1 MSRTDSSRPGVLAA
15 GRHPVNV
22 GHLVMGLAFLGMV
35 AVWSLVVND
44 VVENE
49 DIRWLLPV
57 PWVFAGLGGLLA
69 LAVTGSRRYATRATG
84 WVDAPPA
91 EDVAPA
97 ADVAPAEPG
106 SPVGGDP
113 DETPEP
119 DQAPQEPQERDG
131 A

>member
-1 MSRTDSSRPGVLAA
+1 MSKTDDSRPGVLAA

-69 LAVTGSRRYATRATG
+69 LAVTGSRRHATRATG
-84 WVDAPPA
+84 WVDGTAAPGPVDDEPVEPVEPSGLTEPES
-91 EDVAPA
+91 ED
-97 ADVAPAEPG
+97 
-106 SPVGGDP
+106 GGR
-113 DETPEP
+113 T
-119 DQAPQEPQERDG
+119 
-131 A
+131 

>member
-1 MSRTDSSRPGVLAA
+1 MSRSDDSRPGVLAA

-22 GHLVMGLAFLGMV
+22 GHLVMGLAFIGMV

-69 LAVTGSRRYATRATG
+69 LAVTGSRRHATRATG
-84 WVDAPPA
+84 WVDGAAAPGPVDDEPVEPVEPSGLTEPES
-91 EDVAPA
+91 ED
-97 ADVAPAEPG
+97 
-106 SPVGGDP
+106 GGR
-113 DETPEP
+113 T
-119 DQAPQEPQERDG
+119 
-131 A
+131 